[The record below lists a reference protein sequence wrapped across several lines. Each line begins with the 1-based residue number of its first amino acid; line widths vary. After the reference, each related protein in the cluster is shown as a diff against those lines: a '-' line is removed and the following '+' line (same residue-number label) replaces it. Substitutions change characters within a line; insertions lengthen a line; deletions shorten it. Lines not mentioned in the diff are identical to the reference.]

1 MAKLTSAELK
11 QGLDTY
17 RKQAETQGFR
27 VLAAGLS
34 GRVYNGSM
42 TEAEKAALLQQYT
55 ETLAKLTDNQT
66 KLLEEY
72 SKTERVNM
80 TTFSNLISNYAKMT
94 AAAYGAQGAEN
105 SATINAYSDRLTQLD
120 NEMSRFGRGMQA
132 DLGSAFKESAAS
144 TKGFM
149 DSNGKVKDP
158 AGLAAALI
166 GDLRNLEATNP
177 KMIIPYV
184 NTVEGSLGIN
194 LDDFLSGT
202 AIGQGQMLAD
212 QPQAI
217 KGYLASGIQADEAAA
232 ANEAKISE
240 AQFEAASNLIRMTG
254 TPQSKKYLD
263 DVLVIWRGVKAE
275 TGGKEDVSDL
285 PPPPPEATSEQRADW
300 VNKVSNGRLSLE
312 ADGHVHETGDGAPD
326 VMSYDQFVSIHGPGG
341 GFKIEQ
347 TMKPYLAETRD
358 RILKEMDRITNS
370 TDRSDLETK
379 AHIMGSEAFKKYAE
393 DRGYS
398 IADPDAANQTFRKL
412 MAERKLQ
419 ITRNRADQNMVE
431 DINKMTGIQ
440 DASPLGVLAANVR
453 HGLRSVLHPQV
464 TNPSAVV
471 TNGAQTPAEVA
482 PEISESSTATTEAK
496 SKIVEPTTHEGP
508 GGWIY
513 RVNGSK
519 VQLVGRNPK
528 YGKTNATLE
537 KPIDLSPP
545 QTATALK
552 ELGIA
557 PLSTETTSPDEFE
570 FGASAPVVDG
580 VNKGEAPAADAMNT
594 AEEGEEAPLD
604 AEVGS
609 DTAEAP
615 VAEAPIPNQIPSTPE
630 ERRQKRLTTLGE
642 ARQQAMERT
651 GAEQPEAGTTT
662 EGKKADPAA
671 VVKSML
677 GTFGG
682 GYERAKVEPL
692 AIPGLEKQPAAPG
705 AQQGAS
711 VAPETPEDKLAP
723 ISRRRRFELLRGLEQ

>member
-158 AGLAAALI
+158 AGLAATLI

-202 AIGQGQMLAD
+202 AIGAGQMLAD

-285 PPPPPEATSEQRADW
+285 PPPPPEATPEQRADW
-300 VNKVSNGRLSLE
+300 VNKVSNGRLSLQ

-379 AHIMGSEAFKKYAE
+379 AHIMGSEAFKKYAG

-398 IADPDAANQTFRKL
+398 IADPDAANQTFQKL

-519 VQLVGRNPK
+519 VQLVGRNPEH
-528 YGKTNATLE
+528 GKTNATPE

-552 ELGIA
+552 ELGIKTPVEEASPVEKLPEAVKAA
-557 PLSTETTSPDEFE
+557 PIAVPED
-570 FGASAPVVDG
+570 AP
-580 VNKGEAPAADAMNT
+580 
-594 AEEGEEAPLD
+594 EEGAPEID

-609 DTAEAP
+609 DTAEAPVAEAP

>member
-17 RKQAETQGFR
+17 RKQAETQGLR

-42 TEAEKAALLQQYT
+42 TEAEKAALLQKYT
-55 ETLAKLTDNQT
+55 ETLEKLTGNQT

-72 SKTERVNM
+72 EKTGRVNT

-94 AAAYGAQGAEN
+94 AAAYSAQGAEN
-105 SATINAYSDRLTQLD
+105 SATINAYSDRLDQLND
-120 NEMSRFGRGMQA
+120 DMSRFGRGMEA
-132 DLGSAFKESAAS
+132 DLGQTYKESAAS
-144 TKGFM
+144 TASFIDNNK
-149 DSNGKVKDP
+149 KVRDP
-158 AGLAAALI
+158 ASLAAVI
-166 GDLRNLEATNP
+166 EGDLQKLAGSDP
-177 KMIIPYV
+177 KMIMPYV
-184 NTVEGSLGIN
+184 RLVERTTHIN
-194 LDDFLSGT
+194 LDTFLAGKANAPGVGAEQLLTDQPGRISSYLKAGVSEDDNR
-202 AIGQGQMLAD
+202 AEQEKKIAAD
-212 QPQAI
+212 QA
-217 KGYLASGIQADEAAA
+217 EAGA
-232 ANEAKISE
+232 
-240 AQFEAASNLIRMTG
+240 NLIRMTG
-254 TPQSKKYLD
+254 TPQAGKFLK
-263 DVLVIWRGVKAE
+263 DVLVIYKGVNAE
-275 TGGKEDVSDL
+275 TGGEGDVSDL
-285 PPPPPEATSEQRADW
+285 PPPPADATLKQRADW
-300 VNKVSNGRLSLE
+300 VNKVSGGRLSLE
-312 ADGHVHETGDGAPD
+312 ADGHVHEKVEGAPD
-326 VMSYDQFVSIHGPGG
+326 VMSYDEFAAYHGPGG
-341 GFKIEQ
+341 LTRVQE

-482 PEISESSTATTEAK
+482 PEISESSTSTTDAK
-496 SKIVEPTTHEGP
+496 SKIVEPTEYEGKDR
-508 GGWIY
+508 WIY
-513 RVNGSK
+513 RVNGNK
-519 VQLVGRNPK
+519 VQVIGWKN
-528 YGKTNATLE
+528 GKTNATPE
-537 KPIDLSPP
+537 KPLDLSPP
-545 QTATALK
+545 QAAAVLK
-552 ELGIA
+552 ELNIK
-557 PLSTETTSPDEFE
+557 P
-570 FGASAPVVDG
+570 PV
-580 VNKGEAPAADAMNT
+580 
-594 AEEGEEAPLD
+594 EEAPPVEKLPEAVKAAPIAVPEDAPEEGTPEID

-609 DTAEAP
+609 DTAEAPVAEAP